1 MTNED
6 QTPEVNTV
14 DELSILKQRASLM
27 GIKFSNNIGLDA
39 LKERIRV
46 AMESESK
53 AENKEAKSDE
63 PVNEAA
69 TNPLEAS
76 KKYLDKNQARRELQR
91 DALKLVRIRITCMNP
106 KKKDLPGEIITVANG
121 VVGTVRKFIPFGEA
135 TENGYHVPNIIYK
148 LLKKRKF
155 LNIRTVTDRRNGRI
169 RVEQNWATEFSID
182 VLPPLTK
189 KELADLAAAQSSAGI
204 HS

>member
-53 AENKEAKSDE
+53 AGNKEAEPDE
-63 PVNEAA
+63 PANEAA
-69 TNPLEAS
+69 VNPLEAS

-91 DALKLVRIRITCMNP
+91 EALKLVRIRITCMNP

-135 TENGYHVPNIIYK
+135 TENGYHVPYIIYK

>member
-1 MTNED
+1 MNED

-14 DELSILKQRASLM
+14 DELAILKQRASLM
-27 GIKFSNNIGLDA
+27 GIKFSNNIGVDA

-53 AENKEAKSDE
+53 V
-63 PVNEAA
+63 VNEEAESDDPA
-69 TNPLEAS
+69 TNPLEAG
-76 KKYLDKNQARRELQR
+76 KEYLDKNQTRRELQR

-182 VLPPLTK
+182 VLPPLSK